1 MFSGWCW
8 CAVLVLVR
16 GCRLITC
23 LLCPFILVWS
33 KVKWLMVRNSGARAP
48 SDMQPIKQPFY
59 FQPSCGVAGSRPDNQ
74 WQPCFRGQMGR
85 LLLALYSSLW
95 FCL

>member
-1 MFSGWCW
+1 MLHVLGWCW

-33 KVKWLMVRNSGARAP
+33 KVKWLMV
-48 SDMQPIKQPFY
+48 
-59 FQPSCGVAGSRPDNQ
+59 
-74 WQPCFRGQMGR
+74 
-85 LLLALYSSLW
+85 
-95 FCL
+95 